1 MNRGVL
7 LDREEAKVAT
17 ICSYNKIACPAGD
30 KTMNIF
36 SLDIG
41 LYLDHS
47 GSP

>member
-17 ICSYNKIACPAGD
+17 ICSYDRIACPASD
-30 KTMNIF
+30 KTINIS

-41 LYLDHS
+41 VYLDHS